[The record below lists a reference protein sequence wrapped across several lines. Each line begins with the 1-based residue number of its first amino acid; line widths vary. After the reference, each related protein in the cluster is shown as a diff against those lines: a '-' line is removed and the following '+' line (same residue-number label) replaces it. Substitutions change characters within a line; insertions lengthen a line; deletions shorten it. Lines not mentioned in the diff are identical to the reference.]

1 MFNFRKCIQRPKF
14 SQAAKKKELEKNRL
28 SCGRS
33 TFQFWTSNER
43 FQLARLPPK
52 EGRKPPFP
60 LFLEASFLYSKASFS
75 RPSFHKHAWQGQ
87 RTSWKAYFAGLQG
100 QPVRLL
106 PFQKLTQ
113 QVLRIFSR
121 SLSFFF
127 HSDKLAPPL
136 TADMYRF
143 GTLFHFDIVLASSPI
158 SFTVILAYGKNG
170 MNEKV
175 VPPYCSTQSN
185 AFS

>member
-1 MFNFRKCIQRPKF
+1 MPLSQFRVCSSANHESSIFSNASKGQRFPKL
-14 SQAAKKKELEKNRL
+14 QKKRTEKKRL

-60 LFLEASFLYSKASFS
+60 LCIEASFLYSKASFS
-75 RPSFHKHAWQGQ
+75 RPSFHKHALQGQ

-106 PFQKLTQ
+106 PFRKLTQ
-113 QVLRIFSR
+113 PVLWIFFLSLFTRINWLNWQRICIALELCSI
-121 SLSFFF
+121 LI
-127 HSDKLAPPL
+127 
-136 TADMYRF
+136 
-143 GTLFHFDIVLASSPI
+143 LFWPCHPFL
-158 SFTVILAYGKNG
+158 L
-170 MNEKV
+170 
-175 VPPYCSTQSN
+175 
-185 AFS
+185 